1 MPAVTATASAN
12 TITDRITLI
21 RFSSSR
27 YVPGQSQK
35 SAWDFTMGRLK
46 SEGVVGFLK
55 IAQLSVDI
63 RQNTLKV
70 RAISG
75 IAGSL
80 KRA

>member
-1 MPAVTATASAN
+1 
-12 TITDRITLI
+12 
-21 RFSSSR
+21 
-27 YVPGQSQK
+27 
-35 SAWDFTMGRLK
+35 MGRLK